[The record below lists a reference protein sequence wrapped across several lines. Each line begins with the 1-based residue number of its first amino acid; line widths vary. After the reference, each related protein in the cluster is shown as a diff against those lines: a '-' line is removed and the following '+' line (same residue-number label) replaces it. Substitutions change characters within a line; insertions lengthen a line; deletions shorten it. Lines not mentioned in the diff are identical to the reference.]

1 MGQKDN
7 VWQKYITTAGNGFLA
22 QELKIILDVNL
33 FIDNDFLL
41 FAFESLM
48 ILRAL

>member
-1 MGQKDN
+1 MGHKN
-7 VWQKYITTAGNGFLA
+7 IVWQKHITTAGNAFLV
-22 QELKIILDVNL
+22 QELEKILAFN